1 MNTEQQSAIPNPQS
15 PIGESAIKG
24 FIQAGGRSS
33 RMKRD
38 KAWLEIDGVPMI
50 EWAVAAVKPA
60 AGRLGIIVNA
70 ANPQIEQYERL
81 AESCDARLIFDL
93 HEHLGPLGGIHTALA
108 HCGAGE
114 SALILAC
121 DLPFITTEFLSFL
134 CDVHQTQNPQSE
146 SVPRAVAS
154 GSPSM
159 CGLRK
164 RRSLP
169 LAVLTRKSITV
180 PLDQSDR
187 LQPLAA
193 IYDQSLEATVEQMLA
208 ANELRV
214 GLLYSRVSTRQVGF
228 FEFAHLRDAERFFI
242 NVNTPEEYRGALRR
256 IS

>member
-1 MNTEQQSAIPNPQS
+1 MTTERQSTIPNSQSANPQS
-15 PIGESAIKG
+15 ASKESAIKG

-33 RMKRD
+33 RMKLD

-50 EWAVAAVKPA
+50 ERAVAAAKPA

-70 ANPQIEQYERL
+70 ANPRIERYERL

-93 HEHLGPLGGIHTALA
+93 HEHLGPLGGIHTALTR
-108 HCGAGE
+108 CGAAR

-134 CDVHQTQNPQSE
+134 CNVHQGENPQSQ
-146 SVPRAVAS
+146 
-154 GSPSM
+154 SPN
-159 CGLRK
+159 
-164 RRSLP
+164 P
-169 LAVLTRKSITV
+169 QSITV

-193 IYDQSLEATVEQMLA
+193 IYDQSLEAVVRQMLA
-208 ANELRV
+208 ANELKV
-214 GLLYSRVSTRQVGF
+214 DLLHSRVSTRRVGF
-228 FEFAHLRDAERFFI
+228 AEFSHLRDAERFFI
-242 NVNTPEEYRGALRR
+242 NVNTPEEYQAALRR

>member
-1 MNTEQQSAIPNPQS
+1 MDTGQQSAIRNPQS
-15 PIGESAIKG
+15 AIRG

-50 EWAVAAVKPA
+50 ERAVAAAGP

-70 ANPQIEQYERL
+70 ANPQIKRYERL
-81 AESCDARLIFDL
+81 AESCGARLIFDL

-134 CDVHQTQNPQSE
+134 RDVHQTQNPQSAIRN
-146 SVPRAVAS
+146 PQ
-154 GSPSM
+154 
-159 CGLRK
+159 
-164 RRSLP
+164 
-169 LAVLTRKSITV
+169 SITV
-180 PLDQSDR
+180 PLDQLNR

-193 IYDQSLEATVEQMLA
+193 IYDQSLEAAVGQMLA
-208 ANELRV
+208 ANELKV
-214 GLLYSRVSTRQVGF
+214 DSLYPRVSTRQVGF
-228 FEFAHLRDAERFFI
+228 VEFARLRDAERFFI
-242 NVNTPEEYRGALRR
+242 NVNTPEDYRGALRR